1 MEKKVINLNI
11 ACGDQ
16 ITLNKNWINLDYE
29 ANNKIVVKCD
39 LINNIPFEKN
49 TVSNIYLSHFIEHIS
64 LDKVDYFLNNCFNI
78 LETHGKIRIVT
89 PDFYEMSSSFVK
101 AYENKNYDIAELIKI
116 EILDQLVRS
125 KEGGRLRLII
135 KKYVKNNDEEMLNII
150 KNRFGKDLITNN
162 KNNIAKKNY
171 FKIIRNKLIKSYIF
185 FVLKF
190 LPNSFKNQNISFTKV
205 GENHKW
211 LWDFDDLKK
220 RLEINGFKNVLKKKF
235 NESDIKDFP
244 YDLDVKNNLPRKG
257 IQSMYIE
264 AEKK

>member
-11 ACGDQ
+11 ACGDH

-116 EILDQLVRS
+116 EILDSWLDLK
-125 KEGGRLRLII
+125 KEDLRLII

-162 KNNIAKKNY
+162 KNNIAKK
-171 FKIIRNKLIKSYIF
+171 IILKLS
-185 FVLKF
+185 
-190 LPNSFKNQNISFTKV
+190 
-205 GENHKW
+205 
-211 LWDFDDLKK
+211 
-220 RLEINGFKNVLKKKF
+220 EIN
-235 NESDIKDFP
+235 
-244 YDLDVKNNLPRKG
+244 
-257 IQSMYIE
+257 
-264 AEKK
+264 